1 MFKVHLLH
9 SYELFLISQSFLKT
23 ELFCTNANK
32 NGNKFAKNQEL
43 NTTQNT
49 KILSKLY
56 RYDLSSVVFWEMF
69 KGDLR
74 NRFLKIK
81 P

>member
-1 MFKVHLLH
+1 M
-9 SYELFLISQSFLKT
+9 KT

-32 NGNKFAKNQEL
+32 NGNKLAKNQEL
-43 NTTQNT
+43 NTPQNT
-49 KILSKLY
+49 RILSKLY
-56 RYDLSSVVFWEMF
+56 KYGLSSVVFWEMF

-74 NRFLKIK
+74 NQVLKIK